1 MKNSA
6 KVSVLIP
13 FVCLIIFAVIR
24 FIEVN
29 PLPLLG
35 GAVLLSIIGS
45 ILGFRSKNA
54 LLTSI
59 NFLILLFTLLAIF
72 FLLMLHGRALN
83 G

>member
-59 NFLILLFTLLAIF
+59 NFLMVLFTLLVLFGI
-72 FLLMLHGRALN
+72 LMLLGRAFN
-83 G
+83 S